1 MTAFAV
7 HMQAL
12 AQEFIGTVLFV
23 DDQILGTQKANDADE
38 TNNELDEAL
47 IEVES
52 LQSPDENVSDIDHS
66 LYLGRLSQACSDMGM
81 LCSPVFT
88 SQISSEQEKN
98 YLVDKVIMLSNK
110 ADVIV
115 LDWEMEVP
123 SGSID
128 MGATAQSIVEKLKSI
143 NKDRELLVCIFSAA
157 DVDKI
162 NPDALSGEHVIVFY
176 VNKNE
181 KMAYEGLPDLIC
193 KKFSD
198 VHSGLMPAAALSA
211 IKVVRDNSHRLL
223 FKYSSDN
230 DAAYLSHRCLVENID
245 DAELFVT
252 ELLAASFGDLVRGNN
267 TVIETVNDQ
276 KINSW
281 MELRSVSFKDSNFEI
296 PGVIKRKITNKTRKE
311 WLNKG
316 ISSWLIKICE
326 SRKDSKTVKQ
336 KMKKWDSSHSLSLVE
351 YFQENIDLDKT
362 ISIEAAFSRLA
373 SHIFFDESGKKI
385 NSNFVTL
392 GSVIKNN
399 KSKDKYYLCLQP
411 VCDSVRLV
419 GSKIPF
425 LFLSLKPCEKPS
437 DARGGFHIVV
447 KDNDKDVFL
456 KISEK
461 NSHLKVIEFTPDPLS
476 KKVNSKTN
484 DLVNGYVNSQVI
496 EFKLLAQLRREHAHR
511 ISTKF
516 IHNITRVGLNEPE
529 WLRRHGTA

>member
-1 MTAFAV
+1 MTAFAA
-7 HMQAL
+7 HMQTL

-23 DDQILGTQKANDADE
+23 DDQVLGTQKSSKVDE
-38 TNNELDEAL
+38 TNNKLDEAL
-47 IEVES
+47 LEVEP
-52 LQSPDENVSDIDHS
+52 LQSPDENGSDVDHS
-66 LYLGRLSQACSDMGM
+66 LYLGRLSQACSKMGI

-88 SQISSEQEKN
+88 SQISSEEAKVK
-98 YLVDKVIMLSNK
+98 LIDKVVMLSKK

-115 LDWEMEVP
+115 LDWEMEDQ
-123 SGSID
+123 SGPIVL
-128 MGATAQSIVEKLKSI
+128 GATAQSIVEKLKSI
-143 NKDRELLVCIFSAA
+143 NKDRVLLVCIFSAA

-162 NPDALSGEHVIVFY
+162 NPDSLSGEHVTVFY

-181 KMAYEGLPDLIC
+181 EMSYEGLPDRIC
-193 KKFSD
+193 KKFSEA
-198 VHSGLMPAAALSA
+198 HFGLMPAAALSA

-230 DAAYLSHRCLVENID
+230 DAAYLSHRCLVENSD
-245 DAELFVT
+245 DAELFIT
-252 ELLAASFGDLVRGNN
+252 ELLAASFGDLIRGNN
-267 TVIETVNDQ
+267 AVIETVNDQ
-276 KINSW
+276 NINSW
-281 MELRSVSFKDSNFEI
+281 MELRGASFKDLSFEI
-296 PGVIKRKITNKTRKE
+296 PGVIKRKITNKIRKE

-316 ISSWLIKICE
+316 ISNWFNKICE
-326 SRKDSKTVKQ
+326 SRNDSKIIKQ
-336 KMKKWDSSHSLSLVE
+336 KMKKWDSGHSLSLVE
-351 YFQENIDLDKT
+351 YFQENMNLDKT
-362 ISIEAAFSRLA
+362 ISIEANFSRLA
-373 SHIFFDESGKKI
+373 SHIFFDEAGKKI
-385 NSNFVTL
+385 NSTFITL

-399 KSKDKYYLCLQP
+399 KSKGKYYLCLQP
-411 VCDSVRLV
+411 ACDSVRLV

-425 LFLSLKPCEKPS
+425 LFLSLKPCDKPS

-461 NSHLKVIEFTPDPLS
+461 NSHLKVIELTPDSSS

-484 DLVNGYVNSQVI
+484 GLVNGYVNSEVI